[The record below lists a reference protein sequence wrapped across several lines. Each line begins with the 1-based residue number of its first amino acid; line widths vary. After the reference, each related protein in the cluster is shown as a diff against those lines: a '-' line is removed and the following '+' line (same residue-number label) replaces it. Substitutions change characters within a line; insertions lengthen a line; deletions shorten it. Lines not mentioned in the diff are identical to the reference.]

1 LRRIQVTSSKA
12 WLARIDGRSHIARRA
27 RETYKALA
35 TDLGGNDDL
44 SEAERI
50 LLRRASILDSELSRL
65 EENFC
70 MSEGRIDPAELDY
83 SRTANT
89 LRRLLE
95 TTGLKRRAKDVT
107 PSLAE
112 YLNREPVV
120 IDAEPSDET

>member
-1 LRRIQVTSSKA
+1 
-12 WLARIDGRSHIARRA
+12 
-27 RETYKALA
+27 
-35 TDLGGNDDL
+35 
-44 SEAERI
+44 

-70 MSEGRIDPAELDY
+70 ASEGRIDPAELDLY

-95 TTGLKRRAKDVT
+95 ATGLKRRAKDVT

-112 YLNREPVV
+112 YLSREPVT
-120 IDAEPSDET
+120 IEAEPVDD